1 MKDFDKCCEAC
12 DTAIEG
18 AQGKAYDYVKLAK
31 VMARKANALLQQKKY
46 DESIALYQKAML
58 EDNTH
63 VIKMALNK
71 AKDTKKKEEAA
82 AYINP
87 EIAETHREK
96 GNELFKEG
104 NYPKA
109 IKEYDEGLKRDPKS
123 KAIFSNRCA
132 TYLKLMEF
140 PSALKDAERCLEL
153 DPTFVKAYLR
163 KGNCHHLMK
172 EYHKAMKSYD
182 DGLKLDAGNAELTQA
197 KNKTI
202 MAIQS
207 GMGGGD
213 NDEERAR
220 HAMADP
226 EI

>member
-1 MKDFDKCCEAC
+1 
-12 DTAIEG
+12 
-18 AQGKAYDYVKLAK
+18 
-31 VMARKANALLQQKKY
+31 
-46 DESIALYQKAML
+46 
-58 EDNTH
+58 
-63 VIKMALNK
+63 
-71 AKDTKKKEEAA
+71 
-82 AYINP
+82 
-87 EIAETHREK
+87 
-96 GNELFKEG
+96 
-104 NYPKA
+104 
-109 IKEYDEGLKRDPKS
+109 
-123 KAIFSNRCA
+123 
-132 TYLKLMEF
+132 MEF

-182 DGLKLDAGNAELTQA
+182 EGLKLDAGNAELTAA

-207 GMGGGD
+207 GMGGGGEG
-213 NDEERAR
+213 DEERAR